1 MKKFLIFLIFI
12 IALLSF
18 GCKKTK
24 EAVIETK
31 TVTKDYATAVTKAPS
46 KTRTLTELVS
56 LRRAIEMYKVENQK
70 FPESLSELQVKVKDI
85 NEYEY
90 DSQKGKVKSKYYPK
104 L

>member
-1 MKKFLIFLIFI
+1 
-12 IALLSF
+12 
-18 GCKKTK
+18 
-24 EAVIETK
+24 
-31 TVTKDYATAVTKAPS
+31 
-46 KTRTLTELVS
+46 
-56 LRRAIEMYKVENQK
+56 MYKVENEK